1 MRVLHLGNI
10 ANNAYNN
17 AKILRSRG
25 VDARVL
31 VYDYDHVM
39 GHPEWE
45 DAPID
50 VDLPERFT
58 GWTDIDLG
66 GFERPTWF
74 QQVTLRPP
82 KEAERF
88 AGQHRLVSIAR
99 RVGHTRV
106 AHQLLRRY
114 GDGANRALRF
124 LDILRYLEFYPRFCE
139 LLAGYDL
146 IQAYATDPIR
156 AMLAAPD
163 TPLVAFEH
171 GTMRDVP
178 FEPTPTG
185 RLLSV
190 AYRHAA
196 HVIITNPDVVTS
208 AQRLGLERYTFVPHP
223 LDETKYRPGS
233 SPRLDALRAEHD
245 CDLVLFAPSRHN
257 WEIKGNDRIL
267 RAVARLVH
275 GGRRQPLLILCDWGQ
290 QMDRSRR
297 LVDELE
303 IGRHVVWVPPLGKM
317 KMIDFYNGSDV
328 VLDQFVIGTFG
339 TVTPEA
345 MATATPVIIHFDPE
359 IHRWCYETM
368 PPVVRARTTDEI
380 CERLVE
386 LYDPVRRRAIGEAG
400 RDWICEYHGRELVA
414 SRLLEIYERACS

>member
-1 MRVLHLGNI
+1 MRLLHLGNI

-17 AKILRSRG
+17 AKLLRRAG
-25 VDARVL
+25 VEADVL

-45 DAPID
+45 DATID

-58 GWTDIDLG
+58 DWRNIDLG
-66 GFERPTWF
+66 GFERPSWF
-74 QQVTLRPP
+74 REVALRPRR
-82 KEAERF
+82 ETELF
-88 AGQHRLVSIAR
+88 AGQHRAQSIAR
-99 RVGHTRV
+99 RLARTGV
-106 AHQLLRRY
+106 AYALMNRFG
-114 GDGANRALRF
+114 GDTSRMLRF
-124 LDILRYLEFYPRFCE
+124 LDILRYLEFYPEFTE
-139 LLAGYDL
+139 LLAGYDI

-156 AMLAAPD
+156 ALLAAPD

-171 GTMRDVP
+171 GTMRDIP
-178 FEPTPTG
+178 FESTPTG
-185 RLLSV
+185 RLLSL
-190 AYRHAA
+190 AYRRAK
-196 HVIITNPDVVTS
+196 HVIITNPDVIGS
-208 AQRLGLERYTFVPHP
+208 AKRLGLERYSFVPHP

-303 IGRHVVWVPPLGKM
+303 IGRHVVWVPPLSKM

-345 MATATPVIIHFDPE
+345 MATATPVIIHFDSE

-368 PPVVRARTTDEI
+368 PPVVRARTTEEI

-386 LYDPVRRRAIGEAG
+386 LYDPARRRTIGEAG
-400 RDWICEYHGRELVA
+400 RDWICEHHGRELVA
-414 SRLLEIYERACS
+414 SRLVDIYERALS